1 MYNTSHET
9 IILPKNQI
17 VGRCQLI
24 LQPNEGAYLQEMS
37 TMQKEGAAEK
47 EVKERSKKRNGDVDS
62 EETQE
67 ELSREWV
74 IENFWLQDNPIIK
87 NNPEVGEELI
97 RVLQKKG
104 RVFEGGAKRDQ
115 VIGQGVAGRTDWIV
129 ARVELKPGEETPVN
143 MKQRAMNPED
153 SAQLTAQLKLWEQQD
168 LITPIDSEWNSALL
182 SVAKKN
188 TAAKRFV
195 IDLRPLN
202 AKCKKINLYI
212 GSVEQNLQKLHGI

>member
-1 MYNTSHET
+1 MTNRPLQEEANGPMTEKQRQKNKKGRRFATYAVYNTSHET

-37 TMQKEGAAEK
+37 AMQKEGAAEK
-47 EVKERSKKRNGDVDS
+47 EVEERSKKRNGDVDS

-87 NNPEVGEELI
+87 NNPEVGKELI

-104 RVFEGGAKRDQ
+104 RAFEGGAKRDQ

-129 ARVELKPGEETPVN
+129 ARVELKPGEETP
-143 MKQRAMNPED
+143 E
-153 SAQLTAQLKLWEQQD
+153 
-168 LITPIDSEWNSALL
+168 LL
-182 SVAKKN
+182 F
-188 TAAKRFV
+188 T
-195 IDLRPLN
+195 
-202 AKCKKINLYI
+202 
-212 GSVEQNLQKLHGI
+212 